1 MLYKQTHLASHPLHM
16 PLRPPIT
23 TDGRFFPP
31 QSALYRRNDGNLYPR
46 IVPNITLL
54 SHDPAAPEDLCIRT
68 APLANLQHDAWFRSI
83 RARVW
88 LEEDADA
95 LPADLH
101 VACACRAEIDAR
113 MQNDPVAG
121 GASLQDL
128 AEGTVLYALRHRGAE
143 WRRVRVAWAE
153 LRPDGLTAWCALEAV
168 A

>member
-1 MLYKQTHLASHPLHM
+1 MLYKQTRLESYPLRM

-23 TDGRFFPP
+23 TNGRFFPP
-31 QSALYRRNDGNLYPR
+31 QSALYHTDDGTLYPR
-46 IVPNITLL
+46 IVLNRMLL
-54 SHDPAAPEDLCIRT
+54 SHDPASPEDLCIC
-68 APLANLQHDAWFRSI
+68 AVPLANVQHERWFRSI

-128 AEGTVLYALRHRGAE
+128 EEGTVLYAQYSGQTEWHRM
-143 WRRVRVAWAE
+143 RVAWAE
-153 LRPDGLTAWCALEAV
+153 VRRDGLTAWCSLEALT
-168 A
+168 